1 MHELCSYMFGGRAE
15 ERSSGP
21 QPVADTSCIPLGAP
35 LPNSQVVDE
44 AGDMDVQK
52 AEQTPKL

>member
-1 MHELCSYMFGGRAE
+1 MFRGRKE

-21 QPVADTSCIPLGAP
+21 QPMADTSCVPLGAP

-44 AGDMDVQK
+44 AGDKDVQK
-52 AEQTPKL
+52 GEQIPKL